1 MPMQSNF
8 YLKTKGDSRFSQN
21 CELKALLY
29 CSLPSLGNRAE
40 FRFGEKVGA
49 FFMQTFSF
57 VFQGNLE
64 NIRRLKVKLLQKQCL
79 K

>member
-1 MPMQSNF
+1 LRIESVAVLQPS
-8 YLKTKGDSRFSQN
+8 
-21 CELKALLY
+21 
-29 CSLPSLGNRAE
+29 SLGNRAE